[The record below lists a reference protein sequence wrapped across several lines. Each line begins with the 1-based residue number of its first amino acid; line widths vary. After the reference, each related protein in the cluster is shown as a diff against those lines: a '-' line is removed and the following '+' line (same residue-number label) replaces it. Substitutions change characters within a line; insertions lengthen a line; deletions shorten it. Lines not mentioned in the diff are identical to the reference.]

1 MILATITIGF
11 AVLLA
16 QIAFT
21 EWRRYKA
28 AITADVNQSFGHAH
42 RIYPTAKPHAVKPGK
57 YLTNTRQ

>member
-1 MILATITIGF
+1 MILATLILGF

-16 QIAFT
+16 QIAYT
-21 EWRRYKA
+21 EWRRWKA

-57 YLTNTRQ
+57 YLTNTKQ

>member
-1 MILATITIGF
+1 MILATLILGF

-21 EWRRYKA
+21 EWRRWKA

-57 YLTNTRQ
+57 YRPPNQ